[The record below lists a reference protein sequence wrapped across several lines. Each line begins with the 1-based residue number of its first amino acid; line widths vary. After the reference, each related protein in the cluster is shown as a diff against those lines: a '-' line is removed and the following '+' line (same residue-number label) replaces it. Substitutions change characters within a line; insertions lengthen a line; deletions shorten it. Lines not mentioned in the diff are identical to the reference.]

1 VKNVF
6 PPSQA
11 AAVWVLLF
19 NRLGDYSP
27 TSRPLADD
35 TMKILHAL
43 VCYLAV
49 IALPFHPFAFASP
62 FAIYYDGYVNTT
74 QNNIDSALMEHF
86 LGTIVE
92 TCQTVNVTTQNHD
105 DNALMKRV
113 SGDIIETRQ
122 TPAIT
127 VLGIVAIVAFVTVS
141 IAWIESDD
149 PVRCNSLSST
159 LIKSLL
165 PETQSVYPKHCQPDA
180 HQVATHELGYLPLL
194 IFHRV

>member
-1 VKNVF
+1 MKNVC
-6 PPSQA
+6 PQ

-27 TSRPLADD
+27 TSRPLSDG

-49 IALPFHPFAFASP
+49 IALPFYPFAFASP

-92 TCQTVNVTTQNHD
+92 TCQTVTTQNHG
-105 DNALMKRV
+105 DNDLMKRV

-122 TPAIT
+122 AVVPLTA
-127 VLGIVAIVAFVTVS
+127 VAIVDIIMLVTIS
-141 IAWIESDD
+141 ILWVKGDN

-165 PETQSVYPKHCQPDA
+165 PET
-180 HQVATHELGYLPLL
+180 
-194 IFHRV
+194 

>member
-1 VKNVF
+1 VKNVC
-6 PPSQA
+6 PQ

-19 NRLGDYSP
+19 NRLGDYSSSP

-35 TMKILHAL
+35 IMKILHAL

-62 FAIYYDGYVNTT
+62 FAIDYDGYVNTT

-92 TCQTVNVTTQNHD
+92 TCQIVTTQNHG

-122 TPAIT
+122 ALAGVPIT
-127 VLGIVAIVAFVTVS
+127 FLSIIAIVAVVTLS
-141 IAWIESDD
+141 IVWVEDDD

-165 PETQSVYPKHCQPDA
+165 SMPET
-180 HQVATHELGYLPLL
+180 
-194 IFHRV
+194 